1 MGTHPIFES
10 DFDCLTEI
18 MEKLSDSELRQK
30 CKDAGIKVGPLTGRT
45 RKIYIKKLE
54 NLATVQKTGQ
64 KSDETND
71 RNYEQLGQA
80 EIEKLN
86 SAELFKLLDQLGLKK
101 IPVTNSNRKL
111 LAKWIFYKIQ
121 GIEEMEWEDFSQQTD
136 FSESDE

>member
-1 MGTHPIFES
+1 
-10 DFDCLTEI
+10 
-18 MEKLSDSELRQK
+18 MENLSDSELRQK
-30 CKDAGIKVGPLTGRT
+30 CKDAGIKVGPLTDST

-54 NLATVQKTGQ
+54 KLTTVQKTGQ
-64 KSDETND
+64 KSYETND
-71 RNYEQLGQA
+71 RNYEDLGQA

-136 FSESDE
+136 FPESDE